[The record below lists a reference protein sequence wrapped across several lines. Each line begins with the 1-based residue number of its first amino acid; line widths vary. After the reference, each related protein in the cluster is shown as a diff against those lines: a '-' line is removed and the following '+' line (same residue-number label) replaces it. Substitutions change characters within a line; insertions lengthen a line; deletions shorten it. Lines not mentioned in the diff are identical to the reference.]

1 MGSPFTPGTQA
12 CKPAPFEILVVE
24 DHPMM
29 IRSIKAGLAALHADA
44 HATDCIATVSS
55 LMQAKHRLRRSEPP
69 GLIITD
75 LHLPDSRGLDTL
87 RALLD
92 AAPGTPIVVFSAC
105 DDHATERAA
114 LALGAHAFV
123 SKSALPQNFVQ
134 KIRPFLAPLRRG
146 RKTPLVAPPGAPHPI
161 TQLTNRQRDV
171 LAEAASGYRDRE
183 IALRLK
189 IGPYTVRSH
198 LRVIFL
204 RLGVQNRTQASSQYI
219 AWAKENGTLV

>member
-1 MGSPFTPGTQA
+1 MGSPF
-12 CKPAPFEILVVE
+12 KPAHFEILVVE

-29 IRSIKAGLAALHADA
+29 IRSIKAGLTALHADA
-44 HATDCIATVSS
+44 DAIDCIATVSS

-87 RALLD
+87 RALVD
-92 AAPGTPIVVFSAC
+92 AAPSTPIVVFSAC

-123 SKSALPQNFVQ
+123 SKSALPQNFVH

-161 TQLTNRQRDV
+161 TQLTTRQRDV

-204 RLGVQNRTQASSQYI
+204 RLGVQNRTQASGLYI
-219 AWAKENGTLV
+219 AWAKANGTLV